1 MSDRGCKQGCR
12 HLLQVAA
19 TLLLLLLATL
29 SLALAARPAITA
41 LGAEE
46 QSLEADHCLLCLK
59 FSEKYLEYIADIISG
74 G

>member
-19 TLLLLLLATL
+19 TLLLLLATL
-29 SLALAARPAITA
+29 SLALAAPPTITA